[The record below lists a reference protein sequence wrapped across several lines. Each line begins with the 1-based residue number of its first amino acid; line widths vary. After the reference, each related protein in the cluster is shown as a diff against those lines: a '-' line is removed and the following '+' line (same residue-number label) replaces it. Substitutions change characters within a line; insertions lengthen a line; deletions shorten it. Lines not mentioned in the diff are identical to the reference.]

1 MYKYISFFTYKQPP
15 QPKMKKH
22 LSLKALISENLYLK
36 KIANHQL
43 SAIFIVMQVDDY
55 YITAKEKVE
64 RFINKIQTNV
74 IFSSCAMQRTH
85 SFISGWVL
93 AILPIYAQ
101 SSASGDRNAIII
113 RCTAILDIKSHM
125 TSDDGITK
133 HDYTKGRIC
142 CKKQT
147 PSRKHNTSP

>member
-1 MYKYISFFTYKQPP
+1 
-15 QPKMKKH
+15 MKKY

-43 SAIFIVMQVDDY
+43 SAVFIVMQVDDY

-85 SFISGWVL
+85 SFISG
-93 AILPIYAQ
+93 
-101 SSASGDRNAIII
+101 
-113 RCTAILDIKSHM
+113 
-125 TSDDGITK
+125 
-133 HDYTKGRIC
+133 
-142 CKKQT
+142 
-147 PSRKHNTSP
+147 